1 MNKTDFI
8 DQMLLL
14 AWACSESSECTILGQ
29 AISEQYNQFGNC
41 KCLLVLDLLKKK
53 N

>member
-8 DQMLLL
+8 DQML
-14 AWACSESSECTILGQ
+14 AWVCSVSSECSILGQ
-29 AISEQYNQFGNC
+29 AISEQYSQFGNC
-41 KCLLVLDLLKKK
+41 KCLMVLDLMKK